1 MRRGARRR
9 RRLLAR
15 SLLPLGGLP
24 SVDLADHRTFWAG
37 ALAARFGCR
46 SSIPR
51 FTPRSA
57 ASLLATVLS
66 HMGSSRRLFASA
78 HQNEEIP
85 SIETNPDLVLEA
97 LIFLSLPPFYNPLIQ
112 DGWSSLTRHRTPSRG
127 VLASVREKLHPILT
141 TSTGSRDCHG
151 GGGTRHIKPLPR
163 RGRPCYKPCSLVY
176 RFSASALWRCFTA
189 LISSRQTLLNGV
201 NAGIK

>member
-1 MRRGARRR
+1 MRSQGCQRRVSGAFRINPLYTDALNARPQSPLGAR
-9 RRLLAR
+9 
-15 SLLPLGGLP
+15 
-24 SVDLADHRTFWAG
+24 
-37 ALAARFGCR
+37 AARFWLP
-46 SSIPR
+46 IVDPL
-51 FTPRSA
+51 F
-57 ASLLATVLS
+57 
-66 HMGSSRRLFASA
+66 HGSFGRRLARDSFEPYGLVATAIRVSPP
-78 HQNEEIP
+78 HGEVIP
-85 SIETNPDLVLEA
+85 SIETNPDLVLA
-97 LIFLSLPPFYNPLIQ
+97 SLDISSLPPFYNPLIQ
-112 DGWSSLTRHRTPSRG
+112 DGWSSLTRHQNPSRG

-141 TSTGSRDCHG
+141 TSRGSRDCHG

>member
-1 MRRGARRR
+1 MRSQGVAGRARRSSPTLWAR
-9 RRLLAR
+9 RFWLLIVDPLFHGSFGRRLAR
-15 SLLPLGGLP
+15 NSFEPYGL
-24 SVDLADHRTFWAG
+24 V
-37 ALAARFGCR
+37 
-46 SSIPR
+46 
-51 FTPRSA
+51 
-57 ASLLATVLS
+57 ATAIRVS
-66 HMGSSRRLFASA
+66 PPHG
-78 HQNEEIP
+78 EVIP
-85 SIETNPDLVLEA
+85 SIETNPD
-97 LIFLSLPPFYNPLIQ
+97 PPFYNPLIQ
-112 DGWSSLTRHRTPSRG
+112 DEWSSLTRHQNPSRG

-189 LISSRQTLLNGV
+189 LISSGQTLLNGV